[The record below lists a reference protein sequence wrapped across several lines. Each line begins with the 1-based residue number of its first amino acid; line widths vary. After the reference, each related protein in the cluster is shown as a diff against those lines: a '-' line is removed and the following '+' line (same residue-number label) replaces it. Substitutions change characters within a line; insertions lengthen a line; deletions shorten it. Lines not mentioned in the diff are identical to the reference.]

1 MPNPYDP
8 SADNFTTGYCSTLQ
22 HNEVGPAI
30 WGKWLTPALASGLMK
45 CKPDPFVIGHGL
57 ESLQAACD
65 KLKAGV
71 SATKVCVEIP

>member
-1 MPNPYDP
+1 
-8 SADNFTTGYCSTLQ
+8 
-22 HNEVGPAI
+22 
-30 WGKWLTPALASGLMK
+30 MK